1 MVWSVVVRV
10 VFRLNGHKG
19 NAAGRA
25 SATTNDE
32 WFEVEM
38 ILKQNVRMNGQNR
51 QTNSELRSACA
62 EQGHDDQNTSK
73 RVIEK
78 YRN

>member
-1 MVWSVVVRV
+1 MVWSVVFRV

-32 WFEVEM
+32 WFEVEL
-38 ILKQNVRMNGQNR
+38 ILKQNIRMNGQNR
-51 QTNSELRSACA
+51 QTS
-62 EQGHDDQNTSK
+62 
-73 RVIEK
+73 
-78 YRN
+78 